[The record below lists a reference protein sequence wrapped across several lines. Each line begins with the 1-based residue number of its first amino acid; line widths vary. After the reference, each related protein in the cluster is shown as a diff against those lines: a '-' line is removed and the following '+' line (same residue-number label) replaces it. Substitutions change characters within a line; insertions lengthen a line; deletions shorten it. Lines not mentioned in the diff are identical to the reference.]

1 MSTKV
6 IQETLDVKGLDV
18 TVRSTGDENDYLS
31 LTDLAKAK
39 SDNPRI
45 VIANWMR
52 LKDTLDLLGIWERL
66 NNPDFNRIEFDT
78 VIKQAGHNAFT
89 MTPTKWITTT
99 NAIGVTTKN
108 GRNGGTF
115 AHVDIA
121 MDFAAWISP
130 EFRLYVF
137 QQYRRL
143 KTDESSRLNIEWTNK
158 RMFTSLNYRIQTDA
172 IKETM
177 PSHLKGSKL
186 EGITYAQ
193 EAELLN
199 LAVFGTTSK
208 QWREQNHNHKTG
220 NIRDYAS
227 VTQNLILSNLEAR
240 NAELLHDH
248 VDRDRRYEILW
259 NLARQQEKTFEHHP
273 TVQRLEKDSNSTDI
287 TT

>member
-99 NAIGVTTKN
+99 NAIGVTTK
-108 GRNGGTF
+108 TDEM
-115 AHVDIA
+115 AEPSP
-121 MDFAAWISP
+121 MWISP
-130 EFRLYVF
+130 WISPLGSVQSSASTYFR
-137 QQYRRL
+137 
-143 KTDESSRLNIEWTNK
+143 S
-158 RMFTSLNYRIQTDA
+158 
-172 IKETM
+172 
-177 PSHLKGSKL
+177 
-186 EGITYAQ
+186 
-193 EAELLN
+193 
-199 LAVFGTTSK
+199 
-208 QWREQNHNHKTG
+208 TG
-220 NIRDYAS
+220 
-227 VTQNLILSNLEAR
+227 V
-240 NAELLHDH
+240 
-248 VDRDRRYEILW
+248 
-259 NLARQQEKTFEHHP
+259 
-273 TVQRLEKDSNSTDI
+273 
-287 TT
+287 